1 MSSKTGKGRQ
11 LGEIYCQNSWMLY
24 YTNTYQMNLHVVGLM
39 THLLMTEHFE
49 EWIEDAL
56 AAAVYQRQCP
66 MPDSLC
72 PVARVG
78 RSTEWQCLHGN
89 LYRLARLTAFIM
101 GRVAKVPN
109 GKICRVDGCKYTTED
124 TSNLRQHRQNIHNI
138 GVIWCYCTQPG
149 CDKRFK
155 QKHVLQNHLFSI
167 HNVGKSTRRG
177 SVSCTTCKRKFQSK
191 YALKEHV
198 LINHTPEE
206 EVNWFHCTV
215 SGCNMKFRK
224 NAYLLRHYRRKH
236 KIPVHGTPG
245 RPSKYKAEGRGG
257 EWRSLY
263 IWRTS
268 LMPQRNLCFAFLY
281 YNVFFYC
288 VFCVSS
294 GN

>member
-1 MSSKTGKGRQ
+1 
-11 LGEIYCQNSWMLY
+11 
-24 YTNTYQMNLHVVGLM
+24 
-39 THLLMTEHFE
+39 
-49 EWIEDAL
+49 
-56 AAAVYQRQCP
+56 
-66 MPDSLC
+66 
-72 PVARVG
+72 
-78 RSTEWQCLHGN
+78 
-89 LYRLARLTAFIM
+89 M

-215 SGCNMKFRK
+215 PGCNMKFRK

-263 IWRTS
+263 I
-268 LMPQRNLCFAFLY
+268 
-281 YNVFFYC
+281 
-288 VFCVSS
+288 
-294 GN
+294 